1 VLNTTVMKTQLKRA
15 VSLLKPLFETV
26 SEIESSLAARWAASA
41 HKRLYLAQWA
51 IPPTPEHFDHHIDL
65 FFFWKS
71 KRASFWVERGV
82 FGALAVKR
90 GGRALELACGDGFN
104 TRNFYSPHVRE
115 IVACDF
121 DRSAIRTANRK
132 NSAPNI
138 RFELADIRTAMPAG
152 EFDTVI
158 WDAAIE
164 HFTPAEIDG
173 ILKEIK
179 TRLVPGGILTGY
191 TIIARADGEK
201 SLEQHEYEFHDKEEL
216 VRLLKPFFK
225 NVTVFETR
233 HPERDNLYFWASDGT
248 VPFSKGWPDA
258 LTN

>member
-1 VLNTTVMKTQLKRA
+1 MVKAQLKRA
-15 VSLLKPLFETV
+15 LSLFKPVIETV
-26 SEIESSLAARWAASA
+26 MQAESSLAASWAAAA

-51 IPPTPEHFDHHIDL
+51 IPPTPEHFDHQIDL
-65 FFFWKS
+65 YFFWKA

-121 DRSAIRTANRK
+121 DPTAIRTALKK

-138 RFELADIRTAMPAG
+138 RFELADIRTAMPVG
-152 EFDTVI
+152 QFDTVI

-164 HFTPAEIDG
+164 HFTPGEIAS
-173 ILKEIK
+173 IMQQIK
-179 TRLVPGGILTGY
+179 SRLTEGGILTGY
-191 TIIARADGEK
+191 TIIARPDGEK
-201 SLEQHEYEFHDKEEL
+201 ALEHHEYEFHSKDEL
-216 VRLLKPFFK
+216 AALLRPFFK
-225 NVTVFETR
+225 NVSVFETK
-233 HPERDNLYFWASDGT
+233 HPERDNLYFWASDAT
-248 VPFSKGWPDA
+248 IPFAEGWPE
-258 LTN
+258 LVTSHR